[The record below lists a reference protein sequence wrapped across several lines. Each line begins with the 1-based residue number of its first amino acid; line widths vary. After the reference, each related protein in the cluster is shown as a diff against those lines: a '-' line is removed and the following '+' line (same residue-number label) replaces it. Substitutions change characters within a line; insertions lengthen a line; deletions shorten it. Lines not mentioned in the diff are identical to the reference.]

1 MKIKF
6 VAAFK
11 NRRVVAV
18 IVVGA
23 IVIAIP
29 IFIFGSIRA
38 LWSAVWAGLRKPV
51 VSEKIRRLAESAEAR
66 IAGPGKTDENCCPL
80 NWVGADGSVTRADER
95 ETS

>member
-6 VAAFK
+6 DAAFK
-11 NRRVVAV
+11 NRRDVAV

-38 LWSAVWAGLRKPV
+38 LWSLVRDDFTSWAGLRKPV
-51 VSEKIRRLAESAEAR
+51 GR
-66 IAGPGKTDENCCPL
+66 GTWGHPTNPPG
-80 NWVGADGSVTRADER
+80 
-95 ETS
+95 

>member
-6 VAAFK
+6 DAAFK

-29 IFIFGSIRA
+29 IFIFQGSIRA
-38 LWSAVWAGLRKPV
+38 LWSAVWDDFTSWAGLRKPV
-51 VSEKIRRLAESAEAR
+51 VSEKFSRLAESSNRPPQAPP
-66 IAGPGKTDENCCPL
+66 AGN
-80 NWVGADGSVTRADER
+80 
-95 ETS
+95 

>member
-6 VAAFK
+6 GAAFK
-11 NRRVVAV
+11 NRRDVAV

-29 IFIFGSIRA
+29 IFIFDSIRA
-38 LWSAVWAGLRKPV
+38 LWSVVWDDFTSLARPGKPV

-66 IAGPGKTDENCCPL
+66 IAGPGKTDEN
-80 NWVGADGSVTRADER
+80 
-95 ETS
+95 

>member
-6 VAAFK
+6 DAAFK
-11 NRRVVAV
+11 NQRVVAV

-38 LWSAVWAGLRKPV
+38 LWSLVWNDFTSWARQRKPV
-51 VSEKIRRLAESAEAR
+51 VSENIRRLAESAEAR
-66 IAGPGKTDENCCPL
+66 IAGPGK
-80 NWVGADGSVTRADER
+80 
-95 ETS
+95 

>member
-6 VAAFK
+6 DAAFK
-11 NRRVVAV
+11 NRRAVAA

-38 LWSAVWAGLRKPV
+38 LWSAVWDDFTSWAGLRKPV
-51 VSEKIRRLAESAEAR
+51 VLEKISRLAESSNR
-66 IAGPGKTDENCCPL
+66 PPQ
-80 NWVGADGSVTRADER
+80 VPPADN
-95 ETS
+95 

>member
-6 VAAFK
+6 DAAFK
-11 NRRVVAV
+11 NPRDVAV

-38 LWSAVWAGLRKPV
+38 LWSLVWDDFTSSAGLRKPV
-51 VSEKIRRLAESAEAR
+51 VLKKISRLAESSNRPPQAPP
-66 IAGPGKTDENCCPL
+66 AGN
-80 NWVGADGSVTRADER
+80 
-95 ETS
+95 

>member
-6 VAAFK
+6 DAAFK
-11 NRRVVAV
+11 NPRDVAV

-38 LWSAVWAGLRKPV
+38 LWSAVWDDFTSWAGLRKPV
-51 VSEKIRRLAESAEAR
+51 VLENISRLVESSNRPPQAPP
-66 IAGPGKTDENCCPL
+66 AGN
-80 NWVGADGSVTRADER
+80 
-95 ETS
+95 

>member
-6 VAAFK
+6 DAAFK
-11 NRRVVAV
+11 NRRDVAV

-38 LWSAVWAGLRKPV
+38 LWSLVWDDFTSWAGLRKPV
-51 VSEKIRRLAESAEAR
+51 VLEKISRLVESSNRPPQAPP
-66 IAGPGKTDENCCPL
+66 AGN
-80 NWVGADGSVTRADER
+80 
-95 ETS
+95 

>member
-6 VAAFK
+6 DAAFK
-11 NRRVVAV
+11 NRGVVAV

-29 IFIFGSIRA
+29 IFSFGSIRA
-38 LWSAVWAGLRKPV
+38 LWSLVWDDFTSWAGLRKPV

-66 IAGPGKTDENCCPL
+66 IAGPGKTDEN
-80 NWVGADGSVTRADER
+80 
-95 ETS
+95 